1 MPAPRLISALTAFAR
16 SLEDA
21 RDIAEDARNWATPTA
36 SATVAQISAQRR
48 DILTETA
55 FLRAFIAWEVFL
67 EETFLLY
74 LLGHRLPKRTAPRRY
89 GFPPS
94 REAANEW
101 CSDGKAYSKWSV
113 SEVRK
118 RADRWFKDGKPF
130 TPALQGQQ
138 ARLDQLTTIRN
149 AVAHVSSDARTKFEN
164 LVRQE
169 LGYLPPDTTVGSFLI
184 AIKPATTPP
193 ESFMEFYI
201 EQMELVASSIVPK

>member
-1 MPAPRLISALTAFAR
+1 MSAPRLISALTAFGR

-21 RDIAEDARNWATPTA
+21 RDIAEDARDWAIPTSPTTA
-36 SATVAQISAQRR
+36 AQITTQRR
-48 DILTETA
+48 DVLTETA

-74 LLGHRLPKRTAPRRY
+74 LLGHRLPKRSAPRRY

-94 REAANEW
+94 REAATEW

-138 ARLDQLTTIRN
+138 SRLDQLTTIRN
-149 AVAHVSSDARTKFEN
+149 AVTHVSPDARTKFEN

-169 LGYLPPDTTVGSFLI
+169 LGYLPPNTTVGGFLI
-184 AIKPATTPP
+184 TAKPATTPP
-193 ESFMEFYI
+193 QSFMEFDI
-201 EQMELVASSIVPK
+201 EQMELAATNIVPK